1 MISLADLS
9 GMSISGGYA
18 GAASAWWLII
28 LGVILLFFPPLFW
41 LGIILIVLG
50 IISGIV
56 AWVRGGDSGE
66 RQERQGIR
74 ERGDQASEYLAGISG
89 GWLVVLGVLLFIIPT
104 PLTTL
109 VGIVLILI
117 GIGVWIAAWWSS

>member
-1 MISLADLS
+1 
-9 GMSISGGYA
+9 MSISGGYA
-18 GAASAWWLII
+18 GAASAWWLIV

-56 AWVRGGDSGE
+56 AWARGGDSDE

-89 GWLVVLGVLLFIIPT
+89 GWLIVLGVLLFFIPT

-109 VGIVLILI
+109 IGIVLILI